1 MFKHRSFFVAATVLL
16 TAQTQASTGAAWLG
30 YPRGARN
37 VAEAGGLGVMGSGLN
52 ALSLNSAG
60 LADLKGQGQLQ
71 LSHSSWAADIRAEHL
86 GVAAQ
91 APWGGVLGLSG
102 SWIDFGAVQGY
113 ALKAGGG
120 LEATQTLRPHAAAVT
135 AAWAGTVA
143 GPGLRLGLGASLLQ
157 QSLDGRSNA
166 LAPTA
171 EAGLKADLGAGLSL
185 GASLLNLGGSL
196 DGSALPLQGRVG
208 LAWGSAGGSVLFGV
222 ELGDQSRLARTPD
235 VMAALRVRLAQG
247 LSAHLGWQQLEGAP
261 AQPSGGLSFSV
272 ARRWDLDYAFR
283 QQGDIGATH
292 HLSLG
297 LRWG

>member
-1 MFKHRSFFVAATVLL
+1 MFKHSLFLAAAALVN
-16 TAQTQASTGAAWLG
+16 AHVQASTGAAWLS
-30 YPRGARN
+30 YPRSARN

-60 LADLKGQGQLQ
+60 LADLKGQGQVQ

-86 GVAAQ
+86 GAATQ

-120 LEATQTLRPHAAAVT
+120 LEETRSIRPHAAAVT
-135 AAWAGTVA
+135 AAWAGAVA
-143 GPGLRLGLGASLLQ
+143 GPRLRLGLGASLLQ
-157 QSLDGRSNA
+157 QSLDGQSNA
-166 LAPTA
+166 MAPSA
-171 EAGLKADLGAGLSL
+171 EAGLKADLAAGFSL
-185 GASLLNLGGSL
+185 GVSLLNAGASL
-196 DGSALPLQGRVG
+196 DGSALPLQTRVG
-208 LAWGSAGGSVLFGV
+208 LAWGSPGGGMLLGL
-222 ELGDQSRLARTPD
+222 ELADQSRLARTPD
-235 VMAALRVRLAQG
+235 VLAALRVRLAQG
-247 LSAHLGWQQLEGAP
+247 LSAHLGWQQLEGAS

-272 ARRWDLDYAFR
+272 GGRWDLDYAFR
-283 QQGDIGATH
+283 QQGDVGATH